1 MRRARSLSATGCTG
15 KSCTRR
21 NIGEIRK
28 WAVGAHFL
36 FLRPGKVKRMDTQAL
51 ARRFTEVLADLG
63 LECLGVEFNPSHGQ
77 STLRVYLD
85 LLNKDAGD
93 GERREVGIEDCE
105 SASRELSA
113 LLDVEDPIPGHY
125 VLEVSSPGLD
135 RPLFTAAQFARVSGQ
150 EVKLLLKTPLEGR
163 RRLRGKLV
171 SVEGEHVV
179 LEAEGKTFE
188 FDHALVES
196 ARVVPDWVALGYA
209 PQPKR
214 GGKTMALKATK

>member
-1 MRRARSLSATGCTG
+1 
-15 KSCTRR
+15 
-21 NIGEIRK
+21 
-28 WAVGAHFL
+28 
-36 FLRPGKVKRMDTQAL
+36 MDTYAL
-51 ARRFTEVLADLG
+51 TQRFTGVLADLG
-63 LECLGVEFNPSHGQ
+63 LECLGVEFTPSHGQ

-85 LLNKDAGD
+85 LLDKSEPEKDGV
-93 GERREVGIEDCE
+93 RREVGVEDCE
-105 SASRELSA
+105 TASRELSA

-135 RPLFTAAQFARVSGQ
+135 RPLFTAAQFAKASGQ
-150 EVKLLLKTPLEGR
+150 EVKLLLKAPLEGR

-171 SVEGEHVV
+171 AVEGERIT

-188 FDHALVES
+188 FEHALVES

-214 GGKTMALKATK
+214 GGGKTAAPKATK